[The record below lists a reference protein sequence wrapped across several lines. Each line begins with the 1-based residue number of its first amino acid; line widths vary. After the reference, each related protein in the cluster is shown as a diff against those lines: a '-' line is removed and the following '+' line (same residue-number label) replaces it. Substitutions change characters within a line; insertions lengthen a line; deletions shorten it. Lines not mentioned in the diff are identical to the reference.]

1 MEKDFFQT
9 RGLVEQSYQALDRH
23 LAHWA
28 SLDSD
33 FYVQQ
38 IMAFARTYGR
48 PEIAPYIL
56 AIEQTVWT
64 SGVTTLLTPEIGQ
77 LVNEGASVL
86 PDAELLPEIVPYP
99 SGIVM
104 APDGGELFRYCHPAD
119 VAEGVPEVPVV
130 AVGWTLT
137 PAIMVKGEDGKLHPQ
152 PGVAISLYA
161 SFEWLQ
167 EWVDSQG
174 GARARTASK
183 SGLYLLD
190 HSPWAF
196 NNSWISRDE
205 PQVDHNEIILDEHGR
220 SLCDPEVGRTRRWM
234 LALWSFM
241 ADEII
246 QAPRQTL
253 PRHVARRAARTPVVG
268 DLRIL
273 HLRKVVRPEGE
284 YGGGSDREYSHR
296 WYVKGHWRKLAS
308 GRLTWVRGHI
318 RGPGDKPLVLK
329 NDIVAVRR

>member
-86 PDAELLPEIVPYP
+86 PDAELLPEIVPYRT
-99 SGIVM
+99 GIIM
-104 APDGGELFRYCHPAD
+104 APDGGELFRYHHPAD
-119 VAEGVPEVPVV
+119 AAEGVPEIPVV
-130 AVGWTLT
+130 AVGWATT
-137 PAIMVKGEDGKLHPQ
+137 PGIMVKGEDGKLYPQ
-152 PGVAISLYA
+152 RGVAISLYA

-167 EWVDSQG
+167 EWLDGAEFQG
-174 GARARTASK
+174 RAAAK

-190 HSPWAF
+190 HTPWAF

-205 PQVDHNEIILDEHGR
+205 PQLTNNEIVLDEHGR
-220 SLCDPEVGRTRRWM
+220 SLCDPEIGRTRRWIM
-234 LALWSFM
+234 ALWSFM

-253 PRHVARRAARTPVVG
+253 PRHLARRAGRTPVVA

-273 HLRKVVRPEGE
+273 HLRKVARSSSEHE
-284 YGGGSDREYSHR
+284 GGSDREYSHR
-296 WYVKGHWRKLAS
+296 WFVKGHWRKLPS

-318 RGPGDKPLVLK
+318 KGPGDRPFILK